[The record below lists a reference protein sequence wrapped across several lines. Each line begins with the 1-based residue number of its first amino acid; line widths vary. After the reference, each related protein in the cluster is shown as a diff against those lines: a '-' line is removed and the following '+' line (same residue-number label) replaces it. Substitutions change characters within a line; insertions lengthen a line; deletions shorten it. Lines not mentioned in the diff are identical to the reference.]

1 MLDTCKKGSSLQL
14 PKQIF
19 LRLMLYVMT
28 NDKEKKYR
36 VSSLDFLLVNT
47 NHFTVVNCCKKS

>member
-36 VSSLDFLLVNT
+36 VSS
-47 NHFTVVNCCKKS
+47 